1 MCFNSQAMSLGIQQK
16 PKLREISLVPNN
28 LILFLGIQSMP
39 NTREHIS
46 LLYLDI
52 IMTGEDKKVIVC
64 KHILQNTGQVQL
76 KFWILYCMHRHLGTR

>member
-52 IMTGEDKKVIVC
+52 RRVKIKR
-64 KHILQNTGQVQL
+64 
-76 KFWILYCMHRHLGTR
+76 W

>member
-39 NTREHIS
+39 NTREHI
-46 LLYLDI
+46 LLSYLDN
-52 IMTGEDKKVIVC
+52 
-64 KHILQNTGQVQL
+64 ILI
-76 KFWILYCMHRHLGTR
+76 FC

>member
-39 NTREHIS
+39 NTREHIL
-46 LLYLDI
+46 LLYLDNI
-52 IMTGEDKKVIVC
+52 LIFCWIKVR
-64 KHILQNTGQVQL
+64 QV
-76 KFWILYCMHRHLGTR
+76 KIKRW

>member
-52 IMTGEDKKVIVC
+52 ILIFC
-64 KHILQNTGQVQL
+64 
-76 KFWILYCMHRHLGTR
+76 

>member
-46 LLYLDI
+46 LLYLDN
-52 IMTGEDKKVIVC
+52 
-64 KHILQNTGQVQL
+64 ILIFVES
-76 KFWILYCMHRHLGTR
+76 KSDRWR